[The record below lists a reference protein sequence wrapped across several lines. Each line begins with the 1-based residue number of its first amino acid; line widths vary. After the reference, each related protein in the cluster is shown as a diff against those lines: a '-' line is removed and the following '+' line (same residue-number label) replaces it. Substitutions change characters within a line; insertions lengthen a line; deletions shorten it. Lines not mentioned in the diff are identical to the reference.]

1 MAPFVV
7 FGFRFEGFVHFVG
20 EVGEVEGD
28 FLLELAACGGG
39 GLFGGRDS

>member
-7 FGFRFEGFVHFVG
+7 FAFRFEGFVHFVG

-28 FLLELAACGGG
+28 FLLELGACGGEW
-39 GLFGGRDS
+39 FVGRDS